1 MKRTL
6 QTIWGALAASI
17 FLSCG
22 LSHGEEATWEH
33 GVEVTPAALSVGE
46 WIQGEPVTEWEPGV
60 IYLLECWAT
69 WCGPCIAA
77 IPHLTHL
84 HEKFGDRGLRVIGV
98 NVWEDEIG
106 KVRDFV
112 EAQGDKMPFPV
123 VFTGRGSEFETEWLS
138 PAGVRG
144 IPAALLVRDGV
155 FLMRTHPSRLTD
167 EAVAQMLEEPE
178 GVEAVIE
185 NISRQERERELIGQA
200 MRAFRSA
207 AGEGDS
213 EGMEAAIAAISEID
227 PESSFIDNL
236 RLEMAFATSDWDT
249 AEGLLAGGTDGR
261 QLFILFTTQSERMA
275 NPETGVP
282 AVIFEKMAAAM
293 SAVAEESESSLHP
306 WQAVQLARVWALSG
320 DFEAAGQTLAATLS
334 GLEDEENE
342 SLRPFA
348 EPLQKF
354 KKAIEEGQIPN
365 DEEFNEMLRA
375 TRAQ

>member
-17 FLSCG
+17 FLACG

-261 QLFILFTTQSERMA
+261 QLFILFTQTITSIEHLVPQS
-275 NPETGVP
+275 VP
-282 AVIFEKMAAAM
+282 FGPFFYDV
-293 SAVAEESESSLHP
+293 P
-306 WQAVQLARVWALSG
+306 GLAQYFVDA
-320 DFEAAGQTLAATLS
+320 
-334 GLEDEENE
+334 
-342 SLRPFA
+342 P
-348 EPLQKF
+348 
-354 KKAIEEGQIPN
+354 
-365 DEEFNEMLRA
+365 
-375 TRAQ
+375 

>member
-33 GVEVTPAALSVGE
+33 GVGVTPAALSVGE

>member
-17 FLSCG
+17 FLACG